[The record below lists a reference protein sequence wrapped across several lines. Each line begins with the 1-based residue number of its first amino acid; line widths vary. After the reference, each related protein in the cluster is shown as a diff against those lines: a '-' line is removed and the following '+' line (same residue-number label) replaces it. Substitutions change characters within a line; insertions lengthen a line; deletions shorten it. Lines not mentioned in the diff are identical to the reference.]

1 VAAKREVSKKK
12 GNTGCFLNICHR
24 TFVDLLNTP
33 NMTLGGVEMVKQKTE
48 EEIYKEASKRVKE
61 RKRFY
66 SGLVTYAVVN
76 AVLVVIWAL
85 TGQGYM
91 WFLWPLGIWGV
102 FVLGDFLRIFV
113 FGKGS
118 DDEAI
123 KKEVEKIKREQ
134 P

>member
-1 VAAKREVSKKK
+1 MAKPMTEEQMYEEAAKR
-12 GNTGCFLNICHR
+12 
-24 TFVDLLNTP
+24 
-33 NMTLGGVEMVKQKTE
+33 VKD
-48 EEIYKEASKRVKE
+48 

-66 SGLVTYAVVN
+66 GGLATYLIVN

-85 TGQGYM
+85 SGQGYP

-102 FVLGDFLRIFV
+102 FVLGDYLRVFV

-118 DDEAI
+118 DQQAI
-123 KKEVEKIKREQ
+123 EKEVEKMKRGQ

>member
-1 VAAKREVSKKK
+1 MAK
-12 GNTGCFLNICHR
+12 
-24 TFVDLLNTP
+24 P
-33 NMTLGGVEMVKQKTE
+33 MTE
-48 EEIYKEASKRVKE
+48 EQMYEEATKRVKD

-66 SGLVTYAVVN
+66 GGLATYLIVN

-85 TGQGYM
+85 SGQGYP

-102 FVLGDFLRIFV
+102 FVLGDYLRVFV

-118 DDEAI
+118 DQQAI
-123 KKEVEKIKREQ
+123 EKEVEKMKRGQ

>member
-1 VAAKREVSKKK
+1 MA
-12 GNTGCFLNICHR
+12 
-24 TFVDLLNTP
+24 
-33 NMTLGGVEMVKQKTE
+33 E
-48 EEIYKEASKRVKE
+48 EPSEEQIYEEASRRVKE

-66 SGLVTYAVVN
+66 SGLATYAIVN

-85 TGQGYM
+85 SGRGHP

-102 FVLGDFLRIFV
+102 FVIGDALRLFV

-123 KKEVEKIKREQ
+123 RKEVEKMKRER